1 MSGIDTLGYIGFTAR
16 DLAAWKRFAPEV
28 LGLQIGQELEDGTLI
43 LRADLHQRRIIIH
56 PGERDD
62 IAYVGWE
69 CRCQEDLDKVRVSLR
84 AAKVPFEEVSSEVAR
99 ALAVQEMI
107 RFRDVDGV
115 LIEAH
120 YGPTLLANQ
129 PFISPVGARPFLTNE
144 QGLGHLVLSTGQY
157 GEQINFYQSVLGF
170 KRTDSLMISG
180 LSREA
185 MFMRVNQRHHSLAIV
200 DLPPTNGL
208 RLHHILLEMNSL
220 DEVGFAYSRARAA
233 GAHILIDLGRH
244 VNDNMFSFYV
254 MTPSGWS
261 VEIGWGGIQ
270 IDDETWHVTHYPTN
284 SSWGHEFH
292 MPPSLGVA
300 QSPSKTGAHA

>member
-16 DLAAWKRFAPEV
+16 DISAWKTFAPEV
-28 LGLQIGQELEDGTLI
+28 LGLQIAQELEDGTLV

-69 CRCQEDLDKVRVSLR
+69 CRSSDDLKQLRDALR
-84 AAKVPFEEVSSEVAR
+84 AAQVPFDEVGRQAANDLGVREV
-99 ALAVQEMI
+99 I
-107 RFRDVDGV
+107 RFHDLDGV

-120 YGPTLLANQ
+120 YGPTLLASQ
-129 PFISPVGARPFLTNE
+129 PFVSPVGARPFVTQE
-144 QGLGHLVLSTGQY
+144 QGLGHLVLATGRYQHQIDFY
-157 GEQINFYQSVLGF
+157 EQVLRF
-170 KRTDSLMISG
+170 KRTDSLIIPSINA
-180 LSREA
+180 EA
-185 MFMRVNQRHHSLAIV
+185 MFLRVNERHHSLAIV
-200 DLPPTNGL
+200 DMPPTHGP
-208 RLHHILLEMNSL
+208 RLHHILLEVSSL
-220 DEVGFAYSRARAA
+220 DEVGFAYTRAKAA

-254 MTPSGWS
+254 LTPSGWS

-292 MPPSLGVA
+292 MPPA
-300 QSPSKTGAHA
+300 FNASK

>member
-16 DLAAWKRFAPEV
+16 DISAWKTFAPEV
-28 LGLQIGQELEDGTLI
+28 LGLQIAQELEDGSLV

-69 CRCQEDLDKVRVSLR
+69 CRSSGDLNQLRDALR
-84 AAKVPFEEVSSEVAR
+84 AAQVPFDEVERQTANDLGVR
-99 ALAVQEMI
+99 EMI
-107 RFRDVDGV
+107 RFHDLDGV

-129 PFISPVGARPFLTNE
+129 PFVSPVGARPFVTQE
-144 QGLGHLVLSTGQY
+144 QGLGHLVLATGRYQQ
-157 GEQINFYQSVLGF
+157 QINFYEQVLRF
-170 KRTDSLMISG
+170 KRTDSLIIPG
-180 LSREA
+180 INAEA
-185 MFMRVNQRHHSLAIV
+185 MFLRVNERHHSLAIV
-200 DLPPTNGL
+200 DMPPTHGP
-208 RLHHILLEMNSL
+208 RLHHILLEVSSL
-220 DEVGFAYSRARAA
+220 DEVGFAYTRAKAA

-254 MTPSGWS
+254 LTPSGWS

-292 MPPSLGVA
+292 MPPA
-300 QSPSKTGAHA
+300 FNASK

>member
-16 DLAAWKRFAPEV
+16 DISAWKTFAPEV
-28 LGLQIGQELEDGTLI
+28 LGLQIAQELEDGTLV

-69 CRCQEDLDKVRVSLR
+69 CRSSDDLKQLRDALR
-84 AAKVPFEEVSSEVAR
+84 AAQVSFDEVGRQAANDLGVR
-99 ALAVQEMI
+99 EMI
-107 RFRDVDGV
+107 RFHDLDGV

-120 YGPTLLANQ
+120 YGPTLLASQ
-129 PFISPVGARPFLTNE
+129 PFVSPVGARPFVTQE
-144 QGLGHLVLSTGQY
+144 QGLGHLVLATGRYQ
-157 GEQINFYQSVLGF
+157 EQIDFYEQVLHF
-170 KRTDSLMISG
+170 KRTDSLIIPG
-180 LSREA
+180 INAEA
-185 MFMRVNQRHHSLAIV
+185 MFLRVNERHHSLAIV
-200 DLPPTNGL
+200 DMPPTHGP
-208 RLHHILLEMNSL
+208 RLHHILLEVSSL
-220 DEVGFAYSRARAA
+220 DEVGFAYTRAKAA

-254 MTPSGWS
+254 LTPSGWS

-292 MPPSLGVA
+292 MPPA
-300 QSPSKTGAHA
+300 FHASK

>member
-16 DLAAWKRFAPEV
+16 DIGAWKKFAPEV
-28 LGLQIGQELEDGTLI
+28 LGLQIGQELEDGTLV
-43 LRADLHQRRIIIH
+43 LRADLHQRRVVIH
-56 PGERDD
+56 PGDHDD
-62 IAYVGWE
+62 VAYVGWE
-69 CRCQEDLDKVRVSLR
+69 CRGSEDLHNVRNALR
-84 AAKVPFEEVSSEVAR
+84 DAEIPFEEVPNEVAQ
-99 ALAVQEMI
+99 ALAVREMI

-120 YGPTLLANQ
+120 YGPTILANQ
-129 PFISPVGARPFLTNE
+129 PFVSPVGARPFLTQE
-144 QGLGHLVLSTGQY
+144 QGLGHLVLSTTQY
-157 GEQINFYQSVLGF
+157 SAQIDFYEKVLGF
-170 KRTDSLMISG
+170 KRTDSLIISG
-180 LSREA
+180 INCEA
-185 MFMRVNQRHHSLAIV
+185 MFMRVNERHHSLAIV
-200 DLPPTNGL
+200 DMPPTHGP

-254 MTPSGWS
+254 LTPSGWS

-292 MPPSLGVA
+292 MPA
-300 QSPSKTGAHA
+300 QFQAPK

>member
-16 DLAAWKRFAPEV
+16 DISAWKTFAPEV
-28 LGLQIGQELEDGTLI
+28 LGLQIAQELEDGSLV

-69 CRCQEDLDKVRVSLR
+69 CRSSGDLNQLRDALR
-84 AAKVPFEEVSSEVAR
+84 AAQVPFDEVERQAANDLGVR
-99 ALAVQEMI
+99 EMI
-107 RFRDVDGV
+107 RFHDLDGV

-129 PFISPVGARPFLTNE
+129 PFVSPVGARPFVTQE
-144 QGLGHLVLSTGQY
+144 QGLGHLVLATGRYQQQIDFY
-157 GEQINFYQSVLGF
+157 EQVLSF
-170 KRTDSLMISG
+170 KRTDSLIIPG
-180 LSREA
+180 INAEA
-185 MFMRVNQRHHSLAIV
+185 MFLRVNERHHSLAIV
-200 DLPPTNGL
+200 DMPPTHGP
-208 RLHHILLEMNSL
+208 RLHHILLEVSSL
-220 DEVGFAYSRARAA
+220 DEVGFAYTRAKAA

-254 MTPSGWS
+254 LTPSGWS

-292 MPPSLGVA
+292 MPPA
-300 QSPSKTGAHA
+300 FNASK

>member
-16 DLAAWKRFAPEV
+16 DISAWRRFAPEV
-28 LGLQIGQELEDGTLI
+28 LGLQIGQELEDGTLV
-43 LRADLHQRRIIIH
+43 LRADIHQRRFIIH
-56 PGERDD
+56 PGDRDD

-69 CRCQEDLDKVRVSLR
+69 CRSHEDLDNLR
-84 AAKVPFEEVSSEVAR
+84 ASLTAARIPFEEVPAQMAR

-107 RFRDVDGV
+107 RFRDVDGL

-129 PFISPVGARPFLTNE
+129 PFVSPVGARSFLTQE
-144 QGLGHLVLSTGQY
+144 QGLGHLVLSTDQY
-157 GEQINFYQSVLGF
+157 REQIDFYQGVLGF
-170 KRTDSLMISG
+170 KPTDSLMITG
-180 LSREA
+180 AGCEA
-185 MFMRVNQRHHSLAIV
+185 MFLRVNQRHHSLAII
-200 DLPPTNGL
+200 DRSPGHEP

-254 MTPSGWS
+254 LTPSGWS

-284 SSWGHEFH
+284 SCWGHEFH
-292 MPPSLGVA
+292 MPPSTGIA
-300 QSPSKTGAHA
+300 QSPSKTGT

>member
-16 DLAAWKRFAPEV
+16 DISAWKTFAPEV
-28 LGLQIGQELEDGTLI
+28 LGLQIAQELEDGSLV

-69 CRCQEDLDKVRVSLR
+69 CRSSGDLNQLRDALR
-84 AAKVPFEEVSSEVAR
+84 AAQVPFDEVERQAANDLGVR
-99 ALAVQEMI
+99 EMI
-107 RFRDVDGV
+107 RFHDLDGV

-129 PFISPVGARPFLTNE
+129 PFVSPVGARPFVTQE
-144 QGLGHLVLSTGQY
+144 QGLGHLVLATGRYQQQIDFY
-157 GEQINFYQSVLGF
+157 EQVLRF
-170 KRTDSLMISG
+170 KRTDSLIIPG
-180 LSREA
+180 INAEA
-185 MFMRVNQRHHSLAIV
+185 MFLRVNERHHSLAIV
-200 DLPPTNGL
+200 DMPPTHGP
-208 RLHHILLEMNSL
+208 RLHHILLEVSSL
-220 DEVGFAYSRARAA
+220 DEVGFAYTRAKAA

-254 MTPSGWS
+254 LTPSGWS

-292 MPPSLGVA
+292 MPPA
-300 QSPSKTGAHA
+300 FNASK

>member
-16 DLAAWKRFAPEV
+16 DISAWKTFAPEV
-28 LGLQIGQELEDGTLI
+28 LGLQIAQELEDGSLV

-69 CRCQEDLDKVRVSLR
+69 CRSSGDLNQLRDALR
-84 AAKVPFEEVSSEVAR
+84 AAQVPFDEVERQAANDLGVR
-99 ALAVQEMI
+99 EMI
-107 RFRDVDGV
+107 RFHDLDGV

-129 PFISPVGARPFLTNE
+129 PFVSPVGAHPFVTQE
-144 QGLGHLVLSTGQY
+144 QGLGHLVLATGRYQQQIDFY
-157 GEQINFYQSVLGF
+157 EQVLRF
-170 KRTDSLMISG
+170 KRTDSLIIPG
-180 LSREA
+180 INAEA
-185 MFMRVNQRHHSLAIV
+185 MFLRVNERHHSLAIV
-200 DLPPTNGL
+200 DMPPTHGL
-208 RLHHILLEMNSL
+208 RLHHILLEVSSL
-220 DEVGFAYSRARAA
+220 DEVGFAYTRAKAA

-254 MTPSGWS
+254 LTPSGWS

-292 MPPSLGVA
+292 MPPA
-300 QSPSKTGAHA
+300 FNASK

>member
-16 DLAAWKRFAPEV
+16 DISAWKTFAPEV
-28 LGLQIGQELEDGTLI
+28 LGLQIAQELEDGSLV

-69 CRCQEDLDKVRVSLR
+69 CRSSGDLNQLRDALR
-84 AAKVPFEEVSSEVAR
+84 AAQVPFDEVGHQAANDLGVR
-99 ALAVQEMI
+99 EMI
-107 RFRDVDGV
+107 RFHDLDGV

-120 YGPTLLANQ
+120 YGPTLLASQ
-129 PFISPVGARPFLTNE
+129 PFVSPVGARPFVTQE
-144 QGLGHLVLSTGQY
+144 QGLGHLVLATGRYQDQIDFY
-157 GEQINFYQSVLGF
+157 EQVLCF
-170 KRTDSLMISG
+170 KRTDSLIIPG
-180 LSREA
+180 INAEA
-185 MFMRVNQRHHSLAIV
+185 MFLRVNERHHSLAIV
-200 DLPPTNGL
+200 DMPPTHGP
-208 RLHHILLEMNSL
+208 RLHHILLEVSSL
-220 DEVGFAYSRARAA
+220 DEVGFAYTRAKAA

-254 MTPSGWS
+254 LTPSGWS

-292 MPPSLGVA
+292 MPPA
-300 QSPSKTGAHA
+300 FHASK